1 MAAKK
6 DTTPKT
12 AGPAADKKAALETA
26 LAQIE
31 KQFGKGAVMK
41 LGANVTMQVDAI
53 PTGSLGLDLALGIG
67 GVPRGRIVE
76 VYGPESS
83 GKTTLALQI
92 LAEAQKMGGEV
103 AFIDVEHAL
112 DPTYAAA
119 LGVDI
124 DSLLVSQPDT
134 GEQAMEICEA
144 LVRSG
149 AIDAVVVDSV
159 AAMVPRAEIEG
170 EMGDGHVGLQA
181 RLMSQALRK
190 LTGVIGKTNTVCIFI
205 NQLREKV
212 GIVYGNPEVTTG
224 GRALK
229 YYSSVRI
236 DVRRIEGLKDST
248 GAFIGNRTRAK
259 IVKNKVAPPFREA
272 EFDIMFGEGI
282 SKIGE
287 ILDLGVK
294 LGVVQKSG
302 AWFNYGEMRLGQG
315 RDNAKQFLKDHP
327 EVSDEIEKIVRANAD
342 RLLAAGKKGTVKP
355 LDPSEIVKP
364 VAAGEAPAAP
374 AAKTTGSEVDLD
386 IMVDE

>member
-76 VYGPESS
+76 VCGPESS

-170 EMGDGHVGLQA
+170 EMGDSHVGLQA

-287 ILDLGVK
+287 ILDLGRQA
-294 LGVVQKSG
+294 GRCAEERRVVQLRRNAPGPGPRQCQDFPEG
-302 AWFNYGEMRLGQG
+302 APRGLR
-315 RDNAKQFLKDHP
+315 
-327 EVSDEIEKIVRANAD
+327 
-342 RLLAAGKKGTVKP
+342 
-355 LDPSEIVKP
+355 
-364 VAAGEAPAAP
+364 
-374 AAKTTGSEVDLD
+374 
-386 IMVDE
+386 